1 MLEKRNVVGF
11 LFVIH
16 YKVEE
21 KIVEEVAMKV
31 ILMESPSDGQ
41 RNLGGFT
48 TKETSRF
55 LVGKC

>member
-1 MLEKRNVVGF
+1 M
-11 LFVIH
+11 FVIH

-21 KIVEEVAMKV
+21 KIVEEVAMRV

-55 LVGKC
+55 LVGKY